1 MKGIILAA
9 GDATALRP
17 ATRTVPKVL
26 LPVYDKP
33 MIYHPLSTLML
44 AGVRDMLVIVTPR
57 ARPQFEACLGD
68 GSQFGVSLS
77 YAQQAEARG
86 LADGLLIGERFLN
99 GDPAAL
105 ILGDNLFFGAGLT
118 ANLRDAAALTEG
130 ARVFAARVR
139 NPECYGVVGFDA
151 EGRQTAL
158 EEKPQS
164 PASDWAVTGLYFYD
178 RDVVE
183 IARGVRPSPRGQL
196 EITDVNRVYL
206 ERGRL
211 DVRRL
216 PRGETWLDTRRH
228 HSLAEAAA
236 FIRALEHLQGLKI
249 ACLEEIALHNGWL
262 TSDETAARGRDMA
275 KTDYGHYLLE
285 VSEHLILVS
294 PTVRESSCS

>member
-17 ATRTVPKVL
+17 ATRTVAKAL
-26 LPVYDKP
+26 LPIYDKP

-44 AGVRDMLVIVTPR
+44 AGVREMLVIVTPR

-77 YAQQAEARG
+77 YAEQAQARG
-86 LADGLLIGERFLN
+86 LADAFLIGERFLD
-99 GDPAAL
+99 GGPAAL

-118 ANLRDAAALTEG
+118 ENLRDAAAITEG

-139 NPECYGVVGFDA
+139 APERYGVVTFDA
-151 EGRQTAL
+151 EGRATSL
-158 EEKPQS
+158 EEKPREA
-164 PASDWAVTGLYFYD
+164 ASDWAVTGLYFYGA
-178 RDVVE
+178 DVVD
-183 IARGVRPSPRGQL
+183 IARRVTPSPRGQL

-206 ERGRL
+206 ERGQL

-228 HSLAEAAA
+228 DSLAEAAA
-236 FIRALEHLQGLKI
+236 FIRALEHRQGLKI
-249 ACLEEIALHNGWL
+249 ACPEEVALHNAWL
-262 TSDETAARGRDMA
+262 TPAEIAERGRAMA
-275 KTDYGHYLLE
+275 KTDYGRYLLE
-285 VSEHLILVS
+285 LAGAAAGAG
-294 PTVRESSCS
+294 RAA